1 MKNII
6 LYISLLF
13 CSVVNVV
20 AQQYFPFEAGG
31 EASDYDITKSEE
43 KGLNYR
49 DITYTFNGFYI
60 ENIEIDGKAYKN
72 VLMPGIKNIEE
83 KGDPALPYFTDVIDV
98 ESADITLEIL
108 NVEEKEY
115 DGYDIAP
122 SQGLVLQLSERDS
135 VREFSEVYKKGEY
148 YPGNHHAVLLD
159 IQRQKGMYKADVNV
173 YPIQYNPVAGTIR
186 CCQSIT
192 YRVSWPEDTLPKPQR
207 APNPID
213 VDETGAK
220 VVSRSRPVCDYIIV
234 TTPQLRNS
242 LGDFLAWKA
251 MQGHKCHVISSNWKA
266 GDEKIVRDSII
277 NAYKANKYDETTP
290 EYLLIVGDYGSV
302 PGYLMDQP
310 EDSRG
315 ERDFTKEFG
324 QISSDLRYRCLDGDG
339 SRDFSP
345 ELAAGRIPV
354 SSEEEA
360 RNVFQKIIRYEKE
373 PTEDVAFYDHAV
385 HCAQFEKSDDD
396 DSIDKSV
403 FIYAS
408 EQIRDKMLCF
418 GKTIDR
424 IYATGSTVATP
435 KYFYTGKLLPKD
447 IQWPSSV
454 WNGNASA
461 IINQINSGCY
471 YILHRDHGDLDG
483 WSQPS
488 FYAFDLFRL
497 SNKDQY
503 PVVFSINCL
512 TGSYQAPYISPHKK
526 SCFAS
531 SILTKKEAGAV
542 GVVAAS
548 GVSYSNTNN
557 SLINSIM
564 NHLYVT
570 PSEKKKDNSL
580 LNLGLSIATGS
591 IFGTVSSI
599 GSLFS
604 SSEKEITP
612 VYEMGKLLNVA
623 GEDVR
628 DHYSMQIFH
637 YFGDPSMQM
646 YTEAPACFE
655 KPTIVQNG
663 TTVSVKMNGVENCN
677 IAISS
682 YLDHGQSFVNVAEG
696 VSSVT
701 FRNIDFPYTI
711 VISKHNYKPFII
723 DSRSFDQYVQNETI
737 KEDVVEM
744 GRNISLGKSVTTT
757 LTVGDVVVEA
767 GSKLDL
773 KATKRIYFSKGFKT
787 DGGKMYATIM
797 RGSDDLDYI
806 CNFSYRDPVSVYDES
821 LRSTNLVNVDDP
833 DVDPYDNP
841 ILTGNEDKLGD
852 ADFVYGG
859 HQTIVVQMSQP
870 TDIEVYNV
878 VGQLL
883 GSYQGVSQATYDF
896 EPGVYLVKYSGKVAK
911 VQVLR

>member
-310 EDSRG
+310 KGKYDY
-315 ERDFTKEFG
+315 TKEYG
-324 QISSDLRYRCLDGDG
+324 QISSDLRYKCLDGDG

-354 SSEEEA
+354 SNEEEA

-373 PTEDVAFYDHAV
+373 PTENEAFYNHAV
-385 HCAQFEKSDDD
+385 HCAQFEKEEGTT
-396 DSIDKSV
+396 DKESSLL
-403 FIYAS
+403 FMTTS
-408 EQIRDKMLCF
+408 ETLRQKILCF
-418 GKTIDR
+418 GKNVDVV
-424 IYATGSTVATP
+424 YSTGETGVTP
-435 KYFYTGKLLPKD
+435 RYFTSGALLPED
-447 IQWPSSV
+447 IRWPSPV
-454 WNGNASA
+454 WNGNTND
-461 IINQINSGCY
+461 IINHINNGCY
-471 YILHRDHGDLDG
+471 YIFHRDHGNIECWGTPTFCVSDMN
-483 WSQPS
+483 
-488 FYAFDLFRL
+488 RL
-497 SNKDQY
+497 TNKDLY
-503 PVVFSINCL
+503 PIVFSINCL
-512 TGSYQAPYISPHKK
+512 TGSYQSPYISPDKTP
-526 SCFAS
+526 CFTS
-531 SILTKKEAGAV
+531 KILSMKDAGAV

-548 GVSYSNTNN
+548 GLSYSGVNDDF
-557 SLINSIM
+557 IISIM

-570 PSEKKKDNSL
+570 PSKKKKDKSL
-580 LNLGLSIATGS
+580 LDLGLSIATGS

-599 GSLFS
+599 GSLLS
-604 SSEKEITP
+604 SSEKEVTP

-623 GEDVR
+623 GEDALNN
-628 DHYSMQIFH
+628 YGKQIFH

-821 LRSTNLVNVDDP
+821 LRSTNLVNVDNP

-841 ILTGNEDKLGD
+841 ILTGNEDKLGG

-859 HQTIVVQMSQP
+859 HQTIVVQMGQP